1 MSDLKLVG
9 ITIGTHDGWDQSGD
23 TSFTF
28 YNFKSSIVNLED
40 ADYLD
45 FNWETGVL
53 KSYDDNGNI
62 IWSCNLLEVLTSEL

>member
-9 ITIGTHDGWDQSGD
+9 IIIGTHDGWDQSGD

-28 YNFKSSIVNLED
+28 YSFKSSIDNLED

-53 KSYDDNGNI
+53 KSYDDDDGNI
-62 IWSCNLLEVLTSEL
+62 IWSRSLLSVVE